1 MDGFVIGN
9 KKMVELINQLT
20 SSLGKS
26 NNKVDTLL
34 SNSIKKGCTSTPNK
48 NMQEQSQIK
57 RK

>member
-9 KKMVELINQLT
+9 KKMVELINRLT

-34 SNSIKKGCTSTPNK
+34 SNSIKKGCILTPNK
-48 NMQEQSQIK
+48 NM
-57 RK
+57 